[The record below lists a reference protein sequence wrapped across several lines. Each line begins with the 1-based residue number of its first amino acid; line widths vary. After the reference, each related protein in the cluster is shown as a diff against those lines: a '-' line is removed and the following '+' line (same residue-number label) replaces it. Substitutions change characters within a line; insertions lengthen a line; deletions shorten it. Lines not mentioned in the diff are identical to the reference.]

1 MPHLNPEHKDFKV
14 IHHITDGG
22 ASKIYKIIYND
33 EICIL
38 KISKD
43 QNYINQVQIDNEVEI
58 HQLITHQH
66 IPTLKEVLTIEG
78 RNAIILSFI
87 KGNNLAH
94 LIENKKVKFNKEQ
107 TRTIIINLANI
118 IKEFHRINPP
128 IILRDIK
135 SSNIIIND
143 TLEVFIV
150 DFGIST
156 NGKTRT
162 ANKAF
167 GTVGFTAPEAYNNGV
182 YGITSD
188 IYSIGA
194 TYQFIEVTGN
204 LKSKQ
209 IIDKCMK
216 QNKDERYQNI
226 DELLDDLE
234 FDNKLSIFIKK
245 IKNFFKRGSIL

>member
-1 MPHLNPEHKDFKV
+1 MPHLNLEHKDFKV
-14 IHHITDGG
+14 INHITDGG
-22 ASKIYKIIYND
+22 ASKIYKINYNN

-43 QNYINQVQIDNEVEI
+43 QNYINQVQIDNEIEI
-58 HQLITHQH
+58 HQLISHSH
-66 IPTLKEVLTIEG
+66 IPTLKETLVIDE
-78 RNAIILSFI
+78 RKAIILSFI

-94 LIENKKVKFNKEQ
+94 LIENKKVKFNNEETKK
-107 TRTIIINLANI
+107 IILNLANI
-118 IKEFHRINPP
+118 IKDFHRVKPS

-135 SSNIIIND
+135 PSNIIINEM
-143 TLEVFIV
+143 LEVFIV

-156 NGKTRT
+156 NGMTKT

-167 GTVGFTAPEAYNNGV
+167 GTRGFTAPEAHNNGV

-194 TYQFIEVTGN
+194 TYQFIETIEN
-204 LKSKQ
+204 LKSTR

-216 QNKDERYQNI
+216 QDEHERYQTI
-226 DELLDDLE
+226 DELLIDLE
-234 FDNKLSIFIKK
+234 YENKISLFIKK
-245 IKNFFKRGSIL
+245 IKSIFFKRS